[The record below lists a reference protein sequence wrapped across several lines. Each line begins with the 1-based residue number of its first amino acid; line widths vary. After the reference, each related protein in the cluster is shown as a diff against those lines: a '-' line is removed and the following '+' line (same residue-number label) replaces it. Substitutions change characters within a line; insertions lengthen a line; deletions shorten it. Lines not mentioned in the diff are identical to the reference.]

1 MRFNPV
7 DALARGRDLLYH
19 GMLQQSSYWSFVNMF
34 YVVACLC
41 AVCVLCVFV
50 FEKPRQIHAVAL
62 AE

>member
-1 MRFNPV
+1 
-7 DALARGRDLLYH
+7 
-19 GMLQQSSYWSFVNMF
+19 MLQQSSYWAFMNLF

-50 FEKPRQIHAVAL
+50 FERPRQVRAVAL